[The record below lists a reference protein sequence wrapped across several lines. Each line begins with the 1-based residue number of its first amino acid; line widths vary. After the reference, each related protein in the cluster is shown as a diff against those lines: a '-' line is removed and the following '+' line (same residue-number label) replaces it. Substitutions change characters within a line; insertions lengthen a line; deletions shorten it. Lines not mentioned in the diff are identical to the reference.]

1 MVIEIGCRLV
11 GEVVV
16 PSPHQGCVRISV
28 FVAVPLSGAK
38 SRARQARPAKCGTHP
53 LNLARGH
60 KLCSR

>member
-1 MVIEIGCRLV
+1 MVKEIGCRLV

-38 SRARQARPAKCGTHP
+38 TV
-53 LNLARGH
+53 
-60 KLCSR
+60 CSIPTAYVHMDGYKIKT